1 MITKEQEPEPVKLSP
16 EKNNKQS
23 ETFNN
28 NKEPYYRIEKFPKE
42 DKGEKGKKN
51 LFQAT
56 IKKVT
61 EFLQRAQKIKYKG
74 YN

>member
-1 MITKEQEPEPVKLSP
+1 MTTKEQEPEPVKLSS

-56 IKKVT
+56 
-61 EFLQRAQKIKYKG
+61 
-74 YN
+74 

>member
-1 MITKEQEPEPVKLSP
+1 MTTKEQEPEPVKLSP

-42 DKGEKGKKN
+42 DKGEKGKEN

-61 EFLQRAQKIKYKG
+61 EFLQRTQTIKYKG